1 MMLTANQ
8 ALRFVKANQSGI
20 LAVIGGFL
28 LNVCFS
34 LDYSYANLNTYVT
47 SYMRQNGNNPNM
59 EYKDF
64 IFLTAGKRM
73 TQGVFTIFGGMISQ
87 RLGARMAIVVGCI
100 ILIAGYSVTF
110 FSLESNFFLVVLSVG
125 VCHGV
130 GFCLVYVTAV
140 GVAQQWFPAHIRGLI
155 SSLVISGYGYGSLIW
170 IPMETAFVNPDNVD
184 PGEGGYYDNQDLLDR
199 VPYSFFLMAGVLAAF
214 AIPGILLTR
223 CINYESL

>member
-1 MMLTANQ
+1 MMRTANP
-8 ALRFVKANQSGI
+8 ALKFVSANQSGI
-20 LAVIGGFL
+20 LVVIGGFL

-34 LDYSYANLNTYVT
+34 LDYSYANLNSYVT

-87 RLGARMAIVVGCI
+87 RLGARMATIVGCI

-130 GFCLVYVTAV
+130 GFCLVYVTAG
-140 GVAQQWFPAHIRGLI
+140 GVAQQWFPAHIRGFIDFTKTKSQTFLSGLI

-199 VPYSFFLMAGVLAAF
+199 
-214 AIPGILLTR
+214 
-223 CINYESL
+223 

>member
-1 MMLTANQ
+1 MMLTVTQ
-8 ALRFVKANQSGI
+8 ALRFAKANQSGI
-20 LAVIGGFL
+20 LVVIGGFF

-47 SYMRQNGNNPNM
+47 SYMRQNGHNPDM

-73 TQGVFTIFGGMISQ
+73 TQGVLSIFGGMLSQ
-87 RLGARMAIVVGCI
+87 RMGARLAILVGCV

-130 GFCLVYVTAV
+130 GFTLVYATAV
-140 GVAQQWFPAHIRGLI
+140 GVAQQWFPAHIRGF
-155 SSLVISGYGYGSLIW
+155 
-170 IPMETAFVNPDNVD
+170 TAFYVRKISIFFVRSCIQSGDKWLWVWVPDMDSNGD
-184 PGEGGYYDNQDLLDR
+184 
-199 VPYSFFLMAGVLAAF
+199 
-214 AIPGILLTR
+214 GI
-223 CINYESL
+223 CQP

>member
-8 ALRFVKANQSGI
+8 ALRFVKTNQSGI
-20 LAVIGGFL
+20 LVVIGGFL

-140 GVAQQWFPAHIRGLI
+140 GVAQQWFPAHIRGFFIFYVGDNLKLFLSGLI

-199 VPYSFFLMAGVLAAF
+199 
-214 AIPGILLTR
+214 
-223 CINYESL
+223 

>member
-1 MMLTANQ
+1 MMRTANQ
-8 ALRFVKANQSGI
+8 ALKFVRANQSGI
-20 LAVIGGFL
+20 LVVIGGFL

-34 LDYSYANLNTYVT
+34 LDYSYANLNSYVT

-87 RLGARMAIVVGCI
+87 RLGARRATIVGCI

-140 GVAQQWFPAHIRGLI
+140 GVAQQWFPAHIRGFIDFTKTKSQTFLSGLI

-199 VPYSFFLMAGVLAAF
+199 
-214 AIPGILLTR
+214 
-223 CINYESL
+223 

>member
-1 MMLTANQ
+1 MMRTANP
-8 ALRFVKANQSGI
+8 ALKFVSANQSGI
-20 LAVIGGFL
+20 LVVIGGFL

-34 LDYSYANLNTYVT
+34 LDYSYANLNSYVT

-87 RLGARMAIVVGCI
+87 RLGARMATIVGCI

-140 GVAQQWFPAHIRGLI
+140 GVAQQWFPAHIRGFIDFTKTKSQTFLSGLI

-199 VPYSFFLMAGVLAAF
+199 
-214 AIPGILLTR
+214 
-223 CINYESL
+223 

>member
-1 MMLTANQ
+1 MLKASQ
-8 ALRFVKANQSGI
+8 VLKFVRTNQSGI
-20 LAVIGGFL
+20 LVVIGGFF

-64 IFLTAGKRM
+64 VFLTAGKRM
-73 TQGVFTIFGGMISQ
+73 TQGIFTTFGGMISQ
-87 RLGARMAIVVGCI
+87 RLGARMAIVVGCL
-100 ILIAGYSVTF
+100 ILIAGYSVSF

-140 GVAQQWFPAHIRGLI
+140 GVAQQGFPAHIRGSIAFYIKRI
-155 SSLVISGYGYGSLIW
+155 S
-170 IPMETAFVNPDNVD
+170 
-184 PGEGGYYDNQDLLDR
+184 Q
-199 VPYSFFLMAGVLAAF
+199 SFFCQV
-214 AIPGILLTR
+214 
-223 CINYESL
+223 

>member
-1 MMLTANQ
+1 MMLTSTQ
-8 ALRFVKANQSGI
+8 ALRFAKENRSGI
-20 LAVIGGFL
+20 LVVIGGFL

-34 LDYSYANLNTYVT
+34 LDYSYANLNSYVT
-47 SYMRQNGNNPNM
+47 SYMRQNGHNPDM

-87 RLGARMAIVVGCI
+87 RLGARLAILVGCF

-140 GVAQQWFPAHIRGLI
+140 GVAQQWFPAHIRGFNTFYVREKLELFLSGLV

-184 PGEGGYYDNQDLLDR
+184 PGEGGYYDDQALLDR
-199 VPYSFFLMAGVLAAF
+199 
-214 AIPGILLTR
+214 
-223 CINYESL
+223 

>member
-20 LAVIGGFL
+20 LVVIGGAL

-140 GVAQQWFPAHIRGLI
+140 GVAQQWFPAHIRGFI
-155 SSLVISGYGYGSLIW
+155 IFYVKSQTFTIRSYIQSGDKWLW
-170 IPMETAFVNPDNVD
+170 VWVPDMDSNGD
-184 PGEGGYYDNQDLLDR
+184 SICQSR
-199 VPYSFFLMAGVLAAF
+199 
-214 AIPGILLTR
+214 
-223 CINYESL
+223 

>member
-1 MMLTANQ
+1 MFSANQ
-8 ALRFVKANQSGI
+8 ILRFVKSNQSGI
-20 LAVIGGFL
+20 LAVIGGFF

-34 LDYSYANLNTYVT
+34 LDYSYANLNSYVT
-47 SYMRQNGNNPNM
+47 SYMRQNGNNPNL

-64 IFLTAGKRM
+64 VFLTAGKRM

-87 RLGARMAIVVGCI
+87 RLGARMAITIGCL

-130 GFCLVYVTAV
+130 GFCFVYVSAV
-140 GVAQQWFPAHIRGLI
+140 GVAQQWFPAHIRGFNTFYKKEKPFLPGLV

-170 IPMETAFVNPDNVD
+170 IPMETAFVNPENVD
-184 PGEGGYYDNQDLLDR
+184 PGEGGYYDNQDLLNR
-199 VPYSFFLMAGVLAAF
+199 
-214 AIPGILLTR
+214 
-223 CINYESL
+223 